1 MAHRTPHS
9 LNDNLRLA
17 RLTVPQWIAAGVAV
31 VSLWA
36 CASLARGVHN
46 PNLHIL
52 AVAAPTVLLVAPILA
67 FGRGGI
73 ERYPAQVSR
82 YAVRVMGRTMARGIA
97 VARTQ
102 LTTRTAQAR
111 TAVQAQRR
119 THAPRTDARH
129 SE

>member
-1 MAHRTPHS
+1 MAHRTPRS
-9 LNDNLRLA
+9 LNDNLRLM

-46 PNLHIL
+46 PSMHLM
-52 AVAAPTVLLVAPILA
+52 AVAVPTVLLVAPILA

-102 LTTRTAQAR
+102 LTTRT
-111 TAVQAQRR
+111 TQAQRR
-119 THAPRTDARH
+119 THAPQTDVRH

>member
-46 PNLHIL
+46 PSMHLM
-52 AVAAPTVLLVAPILA
+52 AVAVPTVLLVAPILA

-73 ERYPAQVSR
+73 ERYPAQMSR
-82 YAVRVMGRTMARGIA
+82 YAVRVMGRTMARGITA
-97 VARTQ
+97 TRTQ
-102 LTTRTAQAR
+102 LTTRTAQA
-111 TAVQAQRR
+111 QRR
-119 THAPRTDARH
+119 THAPQTDVRH